1 MKKKF
6 DRYLFIDNI
15 MEKIGGNTLKLHSKG
30 IVTSHSGNSMEV
42 NVILF
47 NDPKCYS
54 KLLDNIEIPSDL
66 SEGFLMTWPFKNEKD
81 TSLMF
86 VFRKDKKLIF
96 CNLRKTDPYEKMI
109 MVVSNTPK
117 EKISVVQEIA
127 VNLGISKKDFYLNQW
142 AHSKR

>member
-1 MKKKF
+1 M
-6 DRYLFIDNI
+6 FIDNI
-15 MEKIGGNTLKLHSKG
+15 MEKIGGNTLKLHPKG
-30 IVTSHSGNSMEV
+30 IVTSHSGSSMEV

-54 KLLDNIEIPSDL
+54 KLLDNIEIPSEL
-66 SEGFLMTWPFKNEKD
+66 SEGFLMTWPFKNEKE

-86 VFRKDKKLIF
+86 VFKKDKKLVF

-117 EKISVVQEIA
+117 
-127 VNLGISKKDFYLNQW
+127 
-142 AHSKR
+142 